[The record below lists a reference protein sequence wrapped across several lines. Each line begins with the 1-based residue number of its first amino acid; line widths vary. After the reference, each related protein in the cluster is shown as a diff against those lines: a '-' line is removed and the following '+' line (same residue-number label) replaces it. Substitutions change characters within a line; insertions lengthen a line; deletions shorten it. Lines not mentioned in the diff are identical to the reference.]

1 VTDKFDS
8 LTDED
13 VRQIGQLVEI
23 LDRSSFDYLRVDV
36 GNLKIIVGKGAV
48 PAEVTSSAPA
58 TPAALSPSAASQLS
72 PAQAQPA
79 QSVPTAARRSA
90 LDPNTVEVTSPMIG
104 RFYARPEPGKPPFV
118 SLGSKVTAIS
128 TVALIEVMKVYTS
141 VEAGVDGEVVE
152 VCVEDG
158 AYVEF
163 GAVLFRIKKG

>member
-13 VRQIGQLVEI
+13 VRQIGLLVEI

-36 GNLKIIVGKGAV
+36 GHLKIIVGKGAV
-48 PAEVTSSAPA
+48 PAEVTSGAPA
-58 TPAALSPSAASQLS
+58 SQNPVAQPPPSPSTPTPA
-72 PAQAQPA
+72 
-79 QSVPTAARRSA
+79 RRTA
-90 LDPNTVEVTSPMIG
+90 LDENTVEVTSPMIG

-118 SLGSKVTAIS
+118 SPGSKVTATS
-128 TVALIEVMKVYTS
+128 TVGLIEVMKVYTS
-141 VEAGVDGEVVE
+141 VEAAVDGEVVE

-163 GAVLFRIKKG
+163 GAVLFRIRKG